1 MINGLFGT
9 MWRGAAPVM
18 LLLIGLVVPSDT
30 SWSQDQSLPAER
42 AAGPAWNGPLLEGPV
57 SKLFAFAGGTLLAQ
71 RPNDLQVSTDGGQ
84 TWESVPLPPAGSP
97 LNEFTPRSRA
107 FGLLGAD
114 PGDAR
119 VLFAAGAAPLY
130 KSTDGGTTWRVVL
143 TAGQLEDLRRD
154 SIASQELAR
163 EDRGFHTVA
172 VAVSPVDATRV
183 YAEVAWLGAYA
194 PYGLLESSDGGET
207 WTLRQKVA
215 YGTLCQVN
223 VLLLMVHPTNPRR
236 LFRATDCLAGRNFGS
251 SLAQSSDEA
260 QTFGPFW
267 EVPAGP
273 GSVASIC
280 RGTESTYG
288 YPRTLVGGTGAVP
301 SRWYLAVNRDF
312 RFGGSTVL
320 RSDDDGATWQGVLV
334 YRGDGQA
341 DCTQPGDWN
350 VQLAGLAYDP
360 GDSDRL
366 YVARIAYDPHADFSQ
381 PAESVYAVVTSG
393 ITMTRDAG
401 TTWTDLAGQQ
411 MGRLID
417 LAMGSDHDALY
428 AATDQGV
435 WRLDLSQVP

>member
-1 MINGLFGT
+1 MMGDLLRT
-9 MWRGAAPVM
+9 MWFRTAPV
-18 LLLIGLVVPSDT
+18 LLVLVWLTVPSDT
-30 SWSQDQSLPAER
+30 SWSQADSSPADQP
-42 AAGPAWNGPLLEGPV
+42 AGPQWEGPLLMGPV

-84 TWESVPLPPAGSP
+84 TWEGVPLPPAGPP

-119 VLFAAGAAPLY
+119 VLFATGAAPLY

-143 TAGQLEDLRRD
+143 TAGQLEDLKRD
-154 SIASQELAR
+154 SSASQEPAT
-163 EDRGFHTVA
+163 EGIGFHTLA
-172 VAVSPVDATRV
+172 VAVSPADRTRV
-183 YAEVAWLGAYA
+183 YAEVAWLGHYA

-207 WTLRQKVA
+207 WTLQQKVA
-215 YGTLCQVN
+215 YSTLCN
-223 VLLLMVHPTNPRR
+223 VTVLILMAHPTNPRR

-267 EVPAGP
+267 EVSDGP
-273 GSVASIC
+273 GRVVSIC
-280 RGTESTYG
+280 RGTESTHG
-288 YPRTLVGGTGAVP
+288 YPRRLVGGTGAAP

-320 RSDDDGATWQGVLV
+320 RSDDDGATWQDVLA
-334 YRGDGQA
+334 YRGGGLP
-341 DCTQPGDWN
+341 DCTEPGDWN

-360 GDSDRL
+360 EDPDRL
-366 YVARIAYDPHADFSQ
+366 YVARIAYDPRADFSQ
-381 PAESVYAVVTSG
+381 PAESVYPVVASG

-411 MGRLID
+411 LGRLTD
-417 LAMGSDHDALY
+417 LALGSDHDALY
-428 AATDQGV
+428 AATDQGA